1 MIWGNR
7 QSTVSFK
14 LKLFVNRNR
23 NGEPFINQNLM
34 SSRPSIREEIQFRAK
49 VTFGLVFLIG
59 SLVAAQI
66 FVVQTVQKKKWMSK
80 VEKMQRKP
88 MKIKATRGNIY
99 ATDGRSLLATSV
111 PRYRVGIDVTRAKP
125 KYLNEKLDSLTHL
138 LANFFQDRSAEEYK
152 ELIMNARNGGKLQF
166 VALGNHLIDFQEKE
180 QIKKFPFFREGPMKG
195 GGKFEQLNRRVMPFD
210 DMALRSIGKLDRDT
224 QTKGDFG
231 IEFSFNNYLAGR
243 DGIGFFQRLAGGVWK
258 PLADSP
264 EVRPEAGLDVITTVD
279 VNFQDI
285 VESALR
291 NQVVSSNAK
300 YGSAIVMEIATG
312 EIKAITNLS
321 RRSDSIRTFYLE
333 DFNYAV
339 RGGTDP
345 GSTFKLATM
354 VALLEKSKLNLDDNA
369 GFCGG
374 SIMHNKTEM
383 TCSES
388 HGNQTVRQVFE
399 HSCNI
404 GIYNLVKN
412 NFGFS
417 NADSFVAYLNR
428 FKLDQPVGFQLK
440 GETEP
445 IIKNR
450 RSSTFSNTTI
460 PWMSIGYETRLTPLQ
475 MLTFYNAIANN
486 GYWVQPFI
494 VKEIREADK
503 VTERFEA
510 NKDPNPICSERTAKL
525 AQEMM
530 RGVVE
535 HGTAQ
540 NINTGFC
547 KVAGKTGTSR
557 KRENGYVKNQ
567 YYTAFIGYFPA
578 NNPKYSCAVIIDEPQ
593 GVNLFARDVAAPVFR
608 TIADKIFAYD
618 VALHPAKNRPS
629 NIQKIESQEQTGY
642 AEDFRTVS
650 EELGL
655 QNAPNTAGWVK
666 ATKKGSSVAWRKI
679 EDTDKDLPNL
689 AGMTLRDA
697 IYILENKGFRVK
709 YSGLG
714 KVTDFS
720 IVQPKVVALVLK

>member
-1 MIWGNR
+1 
-7 QSTVSFK
+7 
-14 LKLFVNRNR
+14 
-23 NGEPFINQNLM
+23 M
-34 SSRPSIREEIQFRAK
+34 SSKPTIREEIQWRAK
-49 VTFGLVFLIG
+49 VTFGIVFLIG

-66 FVVQTVQKKKWMSK
+66 FVVQTVQKKKWLNK
-80 VEKMQRKP
+80 VAKVQRKP

-99 ATDGRSLLATSV
+99 AADGRSLLATSV

-125 KYLNEKLDSLTHL
+125 KYLNEKIDSLTTL
-138 LANFFQDRSAEEYK
+138 LANFFHDKTAEEYK
-152 ELIMNARNGGKLQF
+152 ELIMSTRKEGKLQF
-166 VALGNHLIDFQEKE
+166 VALGNHLVDFQERE
-180 QIKKFPFFREGPMKG
+180 IIKKFPFFREGPMKG

-224 QTKGDFG
+224 QTRGDFG

-258 PLADSP
+258 PLEDSP
-264 EVRPEAGLDVITTVD
+264 EVRPEAGLDVVTTVD
-279 VNFQDI
+279 VTFQDI
-285 VESALR
+285 AESALR
-291 NQVVSSNAK
+291 SQVINVNAK
-300 YGSAIVMEIATG
+300 YGSAIVMEIKTG
-312 EIKAITNLS
+312 EIKAMTNLS
-321 RRSDSIRTFYLE
+321 RRSDSTRTFYLE

-354 VALLEKSKLNLDDNA
+354 VALMEKANINLDDAA
-369 GFCGG
+369 GYCGG

-383 TCSES
+383 TCSEE

-404 GIYNLVKN
+404 GIYHLVKEK
-412 NFGFS
+412 FGFS
-417 NADSFVAYLNR
+417 NADNFVSYLTK

-445 IIKNR
+445 IIKGR
-450 RSSTFSNTTI
+450 KSSTFSNTTI

-486 GYWVQPFI
+486 GHWVQPFI
-494 VKEIREADK
+494 VKEIREADRLI
-503 VTERFEA
+503 ERFEA

-535 HGTAQ
+535 HGTAA

-557 KRENGYVKNQ
+557 KYENGYVKNQ
-567 YYTAFIGYFPA
+567 YYTAFIGFFPA

-593 GVNLFARDVAAPVFR
+593 GVNLYARDVAAPVFR
-608 TIADKIFAYD
+608 SIADKIFAYD
-618 VALHPAKNRPS
+618 VALHPAKNKPT
-629 NIQKIESQEQTGY
+629 NIQKLESQEQTGY
-642 AEDFRTVS
+642 AQDFRTVS

-655 QNAPNTAGWVK
+655 QNAPNSAGWVK
-666 ATKKGSSVAWRKI
+666 ATKNGNSVAWRKI
-679 EDTDKDLPNL
+679 ENADKDLPNMT
-689 AGMTLRDA
+689 GMTLRDA
-697 IYILENKGFRVK
+697 MHILENKGFRVR

-714 KVTDFS
+714 KVADFA

>member
-1 MIWGNR
+1 MAPKR
-7 QSTVSFK
+7 
-14 LKLFVNRNR
+14 
-23 NGEPFINQNLM
+23 
-34 SSRPSIREEIQFRAK
+34 SIREEIQWRAK
-49 VTFGLVFLIG
+49 VTFGIVFIIG
-59 SLVAAQI
+59 SLITAQI
-66 FVVQTVQKKKWMSK
+66 FVIQVFQKKKWADKMEK
-80 VEKMQRKP
+80 VQSKP
-88 MKIKATRGNIY
+88 MKIRAQRGNIF
-99 ATDGRSLLATSV
+99 AADGRSLLATSV

-125 KYLNEKLDSLTHL
+125 AYFKEKIDSLCRK
-138 LANFFQDRSAEEYK
+138 LANFFQDRSAEDYK
-152 ELIMNARNGGKLQF
+152 RLIKNAREEKKLIF
-166 VALGNHLIDFQEKE
+166 VALGNRLVDYQERQ
-180 QIKKFPFFREGPMKG
+180 QIKTFPFFREGPMKG
-195 GGKFEQLNRRVMPFD
+195 GGKFERLERRVMPFD

-224 QTKGDFG
+224 QTRGDFG

-243 DGIGFFQRLAGGVWK
+243 DGVGLFQRLTGGVWK
-258 PLADSP
+258 PVEDSP
-264 EVRPEAGLDVITTVD
+264 EVRPEAGLDVITTID
-279 VNFQDI
+279 VNYQDI

-291 NQVVSSNAK
+291 NQVINTNAK
-300 YGSAIVMEIATG
+300 YGSAVVMEIATG

-321 RRSDSIRTFYLE
+321 RRNGSDSTSKFYTE

-354 VALLEKSKLNLDDNA
+354 VALLEKSNLSLNEDA

-383 TCSES
+383 TCSEE
-388 HGNQTVRQVFE
+388 HGNQTVKQVFE

-404 GIYNLVKN
+404 GIYNLVKKH
-412 NFGFS
+412 FGFS
-417 NADSFVAYLNR
+417 NADEFVSYLTR

-450 RSSTFSNTTI
+450 KSSTFSNTTI

-486 GYWVQPFI
+486 GHWVQPLI
-494 VKEIREADK
+494 VKEIREADR

-510 NKDPNPICSERTAKL
+510 NQDPTPICSERTAKL

-535 HGTAQ
+535 NGTAQ

-567 YYTAFIGYFPA
+567 YYTAFIGFFPA
-578 NNPKYSCAVIIDEPQ
+578 DNPKYSCAVIIDEPQ
-593 GVNLFARDVAAPVFR
+593 GANLYARDVAAPVFR

-618 VALHPAKNRPS
+618 VALHPSKNKAS
-629 NIQKIESQEQTGY
+629 NIQKIQTQAQAGY
-642 AEDFRTVS
+642 AEDFRTVN
-650 EELGL
+650 EELGI
-655 QNAPNTAGWVK
+655 QNSPSSAGWVK
-666 ATKKGSSVAWRKI
+666 ASKNGSSVAWQRV
-679 EDTDKDLPNL
+679 EDRKDLPDVS
-689 AGMTLRDA
+689 GMSLRDA
-697 IYILENKGFRVK
+697 IHILENKGFKVR

-714 KVTDFS
+714 KVSDYA
-720 IVQPKVVALVLK
+720 IVQPKVVSLVLK